1 MFSRNPYVLDMI
13 EILRPCGP
21 RGLRRADLIS
31 RIRQIRLS
39 TGAIVPKQFARSVQ
53 AAFNRHSSQSLR
65 FKGPAHNDL
74 FYSVGGKRSGVWA
87 VHSTRAQ
94 IWLDRRMLAGSVTNI
109 LDRSPGDYAA
119 DVQRHQVRK
128 TCASSFPPP

>member
-21 RGLRRADLIS
+21 RGLQRADLIT

-39 TGAIVPKQFARSVQ
+39 TGAIVPKQFAKSVQ

-65 FKGPAHNDL
+65 FKGPTDNDL

-87 VHSTRAQ
+87 VHPARAQ
-94 IWLDRRMLAGSVTNI
+94 IWLNRRYGCRGLAGSHQAGGSVI
-109 LDRSPGDYAA
+109 ELGSPCS
-119 DVQRHQVRK
+119 
-128 TCASSFPPP
+128 CAPLRCN